1 MLTLARVAA
10 ALLLGTS
17 LVVTENASAGVPLL
31 GCDPLPGLTLNV
43 WQGSGVTPGAGD
55 QWNDDD
61 NWSLGIAPVR
71 LEDPY
76 VCIPA
81 GGLPVIRA
89 GEEAQLVALD
99 VATDGV
105 LEVDPG
111 GELFLYG
118 PQLTPSTIRGRLE
131 VSGAALGGT
140 ARVDVLGTLVLRT
153 LDPAAPTTITTRE
166 CAYFPGPYRLGEEP
180 CVPGIPIVGEK
191 GQIVVGDE
199 GVVDVSGGKVILGDQ
214 YQLRTHGLVRIHDN
228 GLLAADHGTRLEL
241 LSPTVLSPGTG
252 TLRFEDDGDYLEGN
266 NFFGIAELGTV
277 VNQGRVVKT
286 GGAGTSIVTG
296 AYSQPAP
303 GAVTANS
310 GTLLLPS
317 GSPTAAAVGSGAAFG
332 SGRCLI
338 PGQSGC
344 EPQTFDVDRQNVQL
358 RVPTADSSGASV
370 LVQELTAT
378 SSAADIGFPVEAH
391 ADGLSATPADPA
403 ILSLRYDERLLG
415 GRDWTSVNVFRRADG
430 SATYAEL
437 QPCLANGRPGPG
449 QVACV
454 DRRGLAESSRNVFDA
469 DGPGE
474 APDVVMVIRTT
485 GTSRWVAR

>member
-1 MLTLARVAA
+1 MLTLARFVAA
-10 ALLLGTS
+10 ILLGTS
-17 LVVTENASAGVPLL
+17 MVVPNEASAGLPLL

-43 WQGSGVTPGAGD
+43 WQGLGVTPGAD
-55 QWNDDD
+55 SRWENDD

-71 LEDPY
+71 LQDPY

-99 VATDGV
+99 VAPNGV

-118 PQLTPSTIRGRLE
+118 PRLTPSTIRGRLE
-131 VSGAALGGT
+131 VSGAALGGP

-153 LDPAAPTTITTRE
+153 LDPAAPATITTRE

-180 CVPGIPIVGEK
+180 CIPGVPILGPT

-214 YQLRTHGLVRIHDN
+214 YQLRAHGLLRVHDN
-228 GLLAADHGTRLEL
+228 GLLAADHGTRLDL
-241 LSPTVLSPGTG
+241 LPSAWPSSDTG

-277 VNQGRVVKT
+277 VNQGRIVKT

-296 AYSQPAP
+296 AYLQPDP
-303 GAVTANS
+303 GAVTVS
-310 GTLLLPS
+310 RGTLLLPS
-317 GSPTAAAVGSGAAFG
+317 GSATAAAVDGGSAYG
-332 SGRCLI
+332 SGRCLL
-338 PGQSGC
+338 PGQPGC
-344 EPQTFDVDRQNVQL
+344 EAQMFDLDRQNAQF
-358 RVPTADSSGASV
+358 RVPTTDSSGASV
-370 LVQELTAT
+370 LVQELTTT
-378 SSAADIGFPVEAH
+378 SSASDIGFPVEAH

-415 GRDWTSVNVFRRADG
+415 GRDWNSVNVFRRADG
-430 SATYAEL
+430 SATYVGL
-437 QPCLANGRPGPG
+437 RPCLGNGNPGAR

-454 DRRGLAESSRNVFDA
+454 DRRGLAGSSRNVVDA
-469 DGPGE
+469 DGPGN
-474 APDVVMVIRTT
+474 APDVIMVIRTT